1 MMLNTNAAL
10 RDFVDGPPGL
20 LGARQEW
27 TTSWNALLPKSES
40 MPRVTFRECR
50 SLGWRRTWTP
60 IQFSQSLH
68 ERRCAPHQSAQQK
81 FRESLPPPP
90 SPILSQTKL
99 LITHEFIIVAHFG

>member
-1 MMLNTNAAL
+1 MTLKTNAAL

-27 TTSWNALLPKSES
+27 TTSWKALLPKSES

-68 ERRCAPHQSAQQK
+68 ARRCARRTNQRSRNSENLYPRLPVR
-81 FRESLPPPP
+81 FRAKRSSSLRT
-90 SPILSQTKL
+90 SS
-99 LITHEFIIVAHFG
+99 